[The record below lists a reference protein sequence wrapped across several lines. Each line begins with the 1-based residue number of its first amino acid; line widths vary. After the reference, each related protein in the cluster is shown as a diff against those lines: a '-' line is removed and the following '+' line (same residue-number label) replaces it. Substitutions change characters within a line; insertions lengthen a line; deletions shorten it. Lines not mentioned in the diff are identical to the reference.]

1 MTVNSHDVA
10 IFLGLLTFFAV
21 GLWYVVRHPP
31 RLAALLPASQE
42 DINMATTIKDLTA
55 TVNTLR
61 RQLDAAD
68 RRIEQIEAENI
79 RLTQRVAELEAQLKI
94 APLPSLPP
102 KPLLII
108 SGDDMDIFQ
117 RDRASVRRAEILF
130 HRLVHATRASITAE
144 LRRRRQDNTLY
155 PWILIS
161 AHAGPEGI
169 LLSDGI
175 APPEFWHN
183 VLDGVKVIVLATCS
197 SSTVADELA
206 GLVETVI
213 WFSEDVDTQHAA
225 DFNYAFWRRMKMA
238 ANTHVVFA
246 DALREVPAVAE
257 FVDIRTS

>member
-1 MTVNSHDVA
+1 MIANIDNLTILV
-10 IFLGLLTFFAV
+10 GLLLFLAV
-21 GLWYVVRHPP
+21 GFWYVLRHPP
-31 RLAALLPASQE
+31 RFALQALTPQE
-42 DINMATTIKDLTA
+42 DVTMQQSIKDLTA

-61 RQLDAAD
+61 RQLDASD
-68 RRIEQIEAENI
+68 QRIQQLEVENVV
-79 RLTQRVAELEAQLKI
+79 LKQRIAELETQLKI
-94 APLPSLPP
+94 APLPVLPP

-108 SGDDMDIFQ
+108 SGNDMQIFE
-117 RDRASVRRAEILF
+117 RDRAAIRRAEVLF
-130 HRLVHATRASITAE
+130 HRLIRATQASIAAE

-155 PWILIS
+155 PWILVS

-169 LLSDGI
+169 ELSDGI

-206 GLVETVI
+206 GLVDTVV
-213 WFSEDVDTQHAA
+213 WFSEDVETQQAA

-246 DALREVPAVAE
+246 DALREVPGVAE